1 MDAVLHTSDD
11 CIFVT
16 EDHGKT
22 LEASGIDV
30 VRNLSCCTEEERET
44 TECRK
49 RNALG
54 ILCSLIF
61 AEF

>member
-1 MDAVLHTSDD
+1 MEAALHTSDD

-22 LEASGIDV
+22 LEASGINA
-30 VRNLSCCTEEERET
+30 VRNLRCCTEEENET

-49 RNALG
+49 RTPLFVN
-54 ILCSLIF
+54 IC
-61 AEF
+61 